1 MKKKLKE
8 IKQGELFKLKNTESA
23 PVWVRGEYDH
33 SSKRYSTYRYDD
45 VCHERFV
52 KVDTDVFVDFEF

>member
-1 MKKKLKE
+1 MKKKLKD

-23 PVWVRGEYDH
+23 PVWVRGEYDRQ
-33 SSKRYSTYRYDD
+33 SKKYSTYRYDD

-52 KVDTDVFVDFEF
+52 KGDTEVFVDFEF